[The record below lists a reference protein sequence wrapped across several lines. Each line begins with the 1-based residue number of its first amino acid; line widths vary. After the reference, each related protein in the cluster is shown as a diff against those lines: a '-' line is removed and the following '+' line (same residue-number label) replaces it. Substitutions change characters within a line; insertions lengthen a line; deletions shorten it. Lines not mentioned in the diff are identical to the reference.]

1 MLILREQKKIFKPLY
16 SHLGDGIFILDPSTP
31 KIIMPFLERPFG
43 STQSRILELVESTKR
58 VSYEI
63 TQEADIIEIKPNF
76 WTKKGLRTFFKKGF
90 YSYNIIL
97 IIFYLFPGSILGC
110 FLYNDCYLQ
119 PQITRDFIISSNHFY
134 AFFLLTSLGV
144 FSFHNTKK
152 INFLII
158 YLFLLSIILE
168 LFHIIIPNRG
178 FEMSDLFGNIVGVI
192 LVILIYKIVIR
203 YVKT

>member
-1 MLILREQKKIFKPLY
+1 MKKIK
-16 SHLGDGIFILDPSTP
+16 
-31 KIIMPFLERPFG
+31 
-43 STQSRILELVESTKR
+43 
-58 VSYEI
+58 
-63 TQEADIIEIKPNF
+63 N
-76 WTKKGLRTFFKKGF
+76 FFKIGF
-90 YSYNIIL
+90 YSANIIL
-97 IIFYLFPGSILGC
+97 IIFYLFSGSILGC
-110 FLYNDCYLQ
+110 FLYNDCYVQ

-134 AFFLLTSLGV
+134 AFILLTSLGV

-178 FEMSDLFGNIVGVI
+178 FEISDLFGNIVGVI

>member
-1 MLILREQKKIFKPLY
+1 MKKL
-16 SHLGDGIFILDPSTP
+16 
-31 KIIMPFLERPFG
+31 KI
-43 STQSRILELVESTKR
+43 
-58 VSYEI
+58 
-63 TQEADIIEIKPNF
+63 
-76 WTKKGLRTFFKKGF
+76 FFKKSF
-90 YSYNIIL
+90 YSSNIIL

-134 AFFLLTSLGV
+134 AFILLTSLGV

-178 FEMSDLFGNIVGVI
+178 FEMSDLFGNILGVI
-192 LVILIYKIVIR
+192 LVVFIYKVVIR

>member
-1 MLILREQKKIFKPLY
+1 MKKIK
-16 SHLGDGIFILDPSTP
+16 
-31 KIIMPFLERPFG
+31 
-43 STQSRILELVESTKR
+43 
-58 VSYEI
+58 
-63 TQEADIIEIKPNF
+63 N
-76 WTKKGLRTFFKKGF
+76 FFKIGF
-90 YSYNIIL
+90 YSANIIL
-97 IIFYLFPGSILGC
+97 VILYLFPGSILGC
-110 FLYNDCYLQ
+110 FLYNDCYIQ

-134 AFFLLTSLGV
+134 AFILLTSLGV

-152 INFLII
+152 INFLSV